1 MADQEKNPMQ
11 EELEELLLTDEEG
24 NDITF
29 QLLDAINYEGGR
41 YLVLQDPEDENYVV
55 IMKETELNEDESTF
69 VELEDQALLEAI
81 FALFKE
87 RNAQRFDFDE
97 DEDGE

>member
-1 MADQEKNPMQ
+1 MSEQENNPMLDEFEQ
-11 EELEELLLTDEEG
+11 DELILTDEDG

-29 QLLDAINYEGGR
+29 QLLDVITHQGGR

-55 IMKETELNEDESTF
+55 IMREEEQHGDESTF
-69 VELEDQALLEAI
+69 TELEDEALLETI

-87 RNAQRFDFDE
+87 RNQETIDFD
-97 DEDGE
+97 DEE